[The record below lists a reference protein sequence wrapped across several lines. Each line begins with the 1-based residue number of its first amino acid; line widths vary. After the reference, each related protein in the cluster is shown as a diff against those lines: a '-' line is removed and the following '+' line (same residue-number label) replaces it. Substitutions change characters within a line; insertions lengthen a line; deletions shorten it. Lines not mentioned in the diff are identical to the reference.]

1 MGVQS
6 RAINHEQEEAEKY
19 PRYSENMRLGCHEC
33 DNDDDLDCKTLNRE
47 EDLDMS
53 FQSEESRQKG
63 ATSLK
68 FLTSLKEIQM
78 YQ

>member
-1 MGVQS
+1 MNRMKQKNTQDIQKIWG
-6 RAINHEQEEAEKY
+6 Y
-19 PRYSENMRLGCHEC
+19 LGCHEC
-33 DNDDDLDCKTLNRE
+33 DNTDDDLDCKTLNRE

-53 FQSEESRQKG
+53 FQSEESRQKW
-63 ATSLK
+63 ATTLK